1 MFSTLNSMKT
11 ITDELELLMTWCL
24 CYLLTL
30 NLPASTLAVIPP
42 FRILGSEHL
51 SDVDT
56 CCGFPYKAEAIG
68 FVSNHFDNISQIVIH
83 MLYAEY
89 TFILSINFAALL

>member
-1 MFSTLNSMKT
+1 MKT
-11 ITDELELLMTWCL
+11 ITDHQLELLMTWCL
-24 CYLLTL
+24 FYLLTL
-30 NLPASTLAVIPP
+30 NLPASTLAVIAP

-51 SDVDT
+51 SDVAS
-56 CCGFPYKAEAIG
+56 FPYKAEAIS